1 MRLFKRADFCAAF
14 TLAVF
19 LLAAPAMCVAQGEP
33 APKKEEK
40 ALDPKQAE
48 AAAKKTA
55 RDTAKKAAEEEAR
68 KVAEIAARP
77 PFSKSLLFTELELD
91 TIRKT
96 ESGRAVQSTAKIE
109 SVELIPVDRKIW
121 LSGIFYKAAN
131 DWIIWLNGYK
141 LTPYYMLPEI
151 RGIRVDRDRVHL
163 EWYDI
168 GKNGIINITLQPHQ
182 VYDIVTGIMVW
193 DTDGGAPGSKGKR
206 GSSSRRPRR

>member
-1 MRLFKRADFCAAF
+1 MRLFKQAGFCAMAALAAF
-14 TLAVF
+14 LMLAPQ
-19 LLAAPAMCVAQGEP
+19 AAPAASS
-33 APKKEEK
+33 KKAAKTSVDK
-40 ALDPKQAE
+40 AAE
-48 AAAKKTA
+48 AAAKKA
-55 RDTAKKAAEEEAR
+55 EREAAKKAAEEEAKR
-68 KVAEIAARP
+68 AAEIAARP
-77 PFSKSLLFTELELD
+77 PFAKSLLFTELELD

-96 ESGRAVQSTAKIE
+96 EEGRAVQSTAKLE

-121 LSGIFYKAAN
+121 LQGIFYRAAN

-182 VYDIVTGIMVW
+182 VYDIVTGILVW
-193 DTDGGAPGSKGKR
+193 DTDGGAPAGKGKGR
-206 GSSSRRPRR
+206 RASSPRRTR